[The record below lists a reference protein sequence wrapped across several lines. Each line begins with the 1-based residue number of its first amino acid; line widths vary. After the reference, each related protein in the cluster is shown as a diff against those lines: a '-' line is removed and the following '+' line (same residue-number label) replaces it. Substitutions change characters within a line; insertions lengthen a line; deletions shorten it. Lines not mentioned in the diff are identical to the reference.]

1 MFVGMGG
8 SVPAAPYILMKG
20 RFYYMVPST
29 FFYSKEPVF
38 KRVTK
43 QEFDEFIAKYPRRL
57 VADAFGACEPPSIT
71 YNDFELAN
79 RWPHSIVARTFAY
92 DDDPKGYYYQPE
104 EERYYS
110 IMENYKEVFAS
121 KTGKMVD

>member
-1 MFVGMGG
+1 
-8 SVPAAPYILMKG
+8 
-20 RFYYMVPST
+20 MVPST
-29 FFYSKEPVF
+29 FFYTKKPVF

-57 VADAFGACEPPSIT
+57 KVDACGISEPPSIT

-79 RWPHSIVARTFAY
+79 RWPHSIVANTFVY
-92 DDDPKGYYYQPE
+92 DDDPKSHYYMPE
-104 EERYYS
+104 EERTYE
-110 IMENYKEVFAS
+110 IMENYEEVFAS